1 MGRYIVKRLLYM
13 IAVFLL
19 LTFLLYSLYQLM
31 PGNRAFTDA
40 KTDAAAYKGQLP
52 PDELENKFQELYL
65 KYQRQ
70 YGTDT
75 KNLVTLYLRWWG
87 IAPFYDG
94 KCNGIFQGN
103 FGFSYEYNQP
113 VTEMIWPFM
122 RNSMIIGAITQ
133 VAVLAVTIPLGIRC
147 AYKKGSRFD
156 RGAQFVSLIGFST
169 PSFITYIVFIVFF
182 CSILKWFPVSGMKT
196 AGTNFTGW
204 EAIWDTIKHVTLP
217 VICLVF
223 SSLASVTRVA
233 RASMIDALSLDC
245 VRTARAK
252 GLSEKV
258 VVYSHAWRNALIPM
272 VAIIVGGFFGIVSG
286 AMILEQF
293 FGFKGLGLLFL
304 NAVRQSDYDL
314 VMFLQ
319 VIYTFLGLFSNLV
332 IDLCYGLV
340 DPRVRISK

>member
-1 MGRYIVKRLLYM
+1 MF
-13 IAVFLL
+13 AVFLL

-31 PGNRAFTDA
+31 PGNRAYTDA
-40 KTDAAAYKGQLP
+40 KTDAAALKGQLSAV
-52 PDELENKFQELYL
+52 ELETKFQELYL

-75 KNLVTLYLRWWG
+75 KNLITLYLRWWG
-87 IAPFYDG
+87 IVPFYDG

-113 VTEMIWPFM
+113 VIEMIWPFM

-133 VAVLAVTIPLGIRC
+133 VAVLGVTIPLGIKC
-147 AYKKGSRFD
+147 AYKKNSRFD

-169 PSFITYIVFIVFF
+169 PSFIIYIVFIVFF

-196 AGTNFTGW
+196 AGSNFTGW
-204 EAIWDTIKHVTLP
+204 AAVWDTIKHVTLP

-223 SSLASVTRVA
+223 SSLAGVTRVA
-233 RASMIDALSLDC
+233 RASMIDALSMDC

-252 GLSEKV
+252 GLTEKV

-272 VAIIVGGFFGIVSG
+272 VAIIVGGFFGIISG

-304 NAVRQSDYDL
+304 TAVRQADYDL

>member
-1 MGRYIVKRLLYM
+1 MGRYVLKRLLYM
-13 IAVFLL
+13 LAVFLL
-19 LTFLLYSLYQLM
+19 LTFLLFSLYQLM
-31 PGNRAFTDA
+31 PGNRAYTEA
-40 KTDAAAYKGQLP
+40 RTEVQGLKSQMTAEEREA
-52 PDELENKFQELYL
+52 KFQELYL

-70 YGTDT
+70 FGTDT
-75 KNLVTLYLRWWG
+75 KSLVTLYLRWWG
-87 IAPFYDG
+87 LAPYYDG
-94 KCNGIFQGN
+94 KCRGIFQGN
-103 FGFSYEYNQP
+103 FGFSYDYNLP
-113 VTEMIWPFM
+113 VIEMIGPFM

-133 VAVLAVTIPLGIRC
+133 VAVLGVTIPLGIRC
-147 AYKKGSRFD
+147 AYKKGTRFD
-156 RGAQFVSLIGFST
+156 RGTQFFTLIGFST
-169 PSFITYIVFIVFF
+169 PSFIIYIVFIVFF

-196 AGTNFTGW
+196 AGSNFTGW
-204 EAIWDTIKHVTLP
+204 AAIWDTITHVTLP

-223 SSLASVTRVA
+223 SSLAGVTRVA

-293 FGFKGLGLLFL
+293 FGFKGQGLLFL
-304 NAVRQSDYDL
+304 TAVRTSDYDL